1 MEVGLVYIVD
11 GRPGRGLEFAQECAA
26 EAEALGYRSIW
37 APDHVAFFDEYS
49 SRYPHSDTGK
59 FKFLPDQGH
68 IDDLQVLLAAAMA
81 TSTIRLGTS
90 VEVVAIRNPLTR
102 AREIAALDQ
111 FSKGRFQYGIGVGW
125 KAEEF
130 AAAGVPFDGRGARA
144 DHHLEAMRALW
155 TQSRASYHSEYVSFD
170 DVIMF
175 PKPAQR
181 PHPPILVGGVSRVAL
196 RRAARLGDG
205 WYGWKLTP
213 EELTGCL
220 EMLDDE
226 LAKVDRRRDDGFRV
240 LLGAPH
246 RAGLVDEL
254 QEYADRGVDEFVFG
268 YSLSRERHGEQLAK
282 HAQEL
287 GPWLER

>member
-1 MEVGLVYIVD
+1 MSRPLRVASYNVHGCRGFD
-11 GRPGRGLEFAQECAA
+11 GRRDVARIVRVLREIEADVIGLQEVESRHGR
-26 EAEALGYRSIW
+26 
-37 APDHVAFFDEYS
+37 
-49 SRYPHSDTGK
+49 SDT
-59 FKFLPDQGH
+59 DQ
-68 IDDLQVLLAAAMA
+68 
-81 TSTIRLGTS
+81 
-90 VEVVAIRNPLTR
+90 
-102 AREIAALDQ
+102 
-111 FSKGRFQYGIGVGW
+111 
-125 KAEEF
+125 AEEF
-130 AAAGVPFDGRGARA
+130 AAAGVPFEGRGARA
-144 DHHLEAMRALW
+144 DHHIEAMRALW

-175 PKPAQR
+175 PKPAQQ

-213 EELTGCL
+213 EELSECV
-220 EMLDDE
+220 EILDDE
-226 LAKVDRRRDDGFRV
+226 LGKVGRRRDEGFRV

-287 GPWLER
+287 GTWLER